1 MNTPPRSK
9 AMKDNEVKKKKKVNK
24 VKKEDTEAVI
34 LLIKYFL
41 NKYKRKKVKS

>member
-1 MNTPPRSK
+1 
-9 AMKDNEVKKKKKVNK
+9 MKKPVKKKVKKKVN
-24 VKKEDTEAVI
+24 EDTEALI